1 MKVKKQHRVIIGAI
15 ISLVI
20 LVGILLQTNSKAN
33 NTEVRQVSDQYQE
46 ITRHRSPKET
56 IEQPEKIAPTY
67 EEQIDALGDV
77 PEGYIV
83 LQDVDGTVSYISE
96 EEYNQ
101 LLNQDVREN
110 TVADENADPIDV
122 FEDIEIEI
130 MPADDMVWH
139 QITAYPLDE
148 INGDDIYQSRGQ
160 FIYFVQKAIPTLYA
174 QSILAAD
181 FDTNTYVMEITL
193 NNQSTF
199 SLPDDFE
206 KRMALAYKNSGY
218 GVSAPNQLTI
228 DYTSMDIDEFLENHY

>member
-20 LVGILLQTNSKAN
+20 LVGILLQTNSKSN
-33 NTEVRQVSDQYQE
+33 NTEVHQVIHQYQE
-46 ITRHRSPKET
+46 ITQHRSPKET

-67 EEQIDALGDV
+67 EEQIDALADV
-77 PEGYIV
+77 PEGYNA
-83 LQDVDGTVSYISE
+83 LEDENGTVSDIAE

-101 LLNQDVREN
+101 LINQDVIEN
-110 TVADENADPIDV
+110 TVADENADPMDV

-193 NNQSTF
+193 EYQSTF
-199 SLPDDFE
+199 YIPDDFE
-206 KRMALAYKNSGY
+206 SRTELAYKNSVY
-218 GVSAPNQLTI
+218 GVIAS
-228 DYTSMDIDEFLENHY
+228 Y